1 MRQRHLWLAALL
13 ALPALLYFCTPGGS
27 PEQGQTGALSG
38 KQPVA
43 RYEIDSLTA
52 TSEKNLW
59 LAERDTIINALDDR
73 DSTFIV
79 EGFRIHRADLEGMLR
94 ALRDTTHSYHDSI
107 WAMLGLRNDTVTLIF
122 QTRDRATGKEVY
134 YDFTQPCPPMCP
146 E

>member
-1 MRQRHLWLAALL
+1 MRQRHLWLAGFLALL
-13 ALPALLYFCTPGGS
+13 TFQYFCTSGGS
-27 PEQGQTGALSG
+27 PRQAGDGTLTG
-38 KQPVA
+38 KQPYTN
-43 RYEIDSLTA
+43 YEIDSLTA